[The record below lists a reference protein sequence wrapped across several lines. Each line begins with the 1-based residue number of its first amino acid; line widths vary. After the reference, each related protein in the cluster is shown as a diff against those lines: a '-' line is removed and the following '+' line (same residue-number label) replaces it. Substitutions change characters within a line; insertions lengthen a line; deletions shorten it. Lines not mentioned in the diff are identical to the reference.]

1 MAHSLSNLF
10 NKLSEGFHRIKWESG
25 HNDKKCETC
34 KFILLLKK
42 GVYPYEYMDDWEKV
56 NETLS
61 SKTEEFYNHL
71 NMEDLTDADYVHE
84 NRVCNDSE
92 EKP

>member
-1 MAHSLSNLF
+1 
-10 NKLSEGFHRIKWESG
+10 
-25 HNDKKCETC
+25 
-34 KFILLLKK
+34 
-42 GVYPYEYMDDWEKV
+42 MDDWEKV